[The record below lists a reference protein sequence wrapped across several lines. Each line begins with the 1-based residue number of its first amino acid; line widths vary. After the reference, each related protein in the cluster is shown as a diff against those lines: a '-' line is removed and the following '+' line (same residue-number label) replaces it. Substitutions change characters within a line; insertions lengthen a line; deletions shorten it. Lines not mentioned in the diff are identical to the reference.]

1 MKTSN
6 RKWIFLCLML
16 VAGVGVLRS
25 ETRTLTDV
33 MGRTIKADVVEVQ
46 QDTVKIRRDDGR
58 IFEMPLNTLSERDQA
73 ELKAWAASE
82 ATKPKANVPV
92 AVNVQMSRAKFDTES
107 ITKDVTL
114 VGGDVVKK
122 GQTITEEKW
131 GYGVMIT
138 NQANEP
144 LNDLHVEYLLFATI
158 DDLHAKG
165 NKEGLRRK
173 NYRTKLD
180 PIAAKGRLDFRTET
194 VSAFK
199 TKFNGNIRSV
209 ESGASTSRETLY
221 GIWLRLYRGT
231 ELVYETASP
240 EGLRKSETWPKD

>member
-6 RKWIFLCLML
+6 RKWVSLCLIL
-16 VAGVGVLRS
+16 IAGVGVLRS

-82 ATKPKANVPV
+82 AAKPKANVPV

-131 GYGVMIT
+131 GYGVMIN
-138 NQANEP
+138 NQANEA
-144 LNDLHVEYLLFATI
+144 LDDLHVEYLLFATI
-158 DDLHAKG
+158 DDLHTKG
-165 NKEGLRRK
+165 KKEGLRRK
-173 NYRTKLD
+173 AYRTQLD

-199 TKFNGNIRSV
+199 TKFNANIISAKT
-209 ESGASTSRETLY
+209 GDSTSRETLY
-221 GIWLRLYRGT
+221 GIWLRLYRGS